1 MKANLFFIMLTLVFL
16 TVALTSLWAAG
27 EKEVPNFSETA
38 RDQVPEGYKWRVED
52 LYPSLEAWQTEK
64 AAVEKLAAELLP
76 LAPEWTA
83 TPRKMLDFEDRL
95 TEIMKRGI
103 RLFVYAS
110 LQSDM
115 NLADPQFQRMKG
127 EMQNLMVNFRSQLT
141 FIEPDILALGQEKID
156 AYVLQESGLAPYKV
170 SLDRILRGKD
180 HILPADQEKIV
191 ALTGLFAGA
200 PSKASTMLNDVDI
213 PKPEITLSDGSKVTL
228 NYANYSRCRASK
240 IPADRRLTMAS
251 YWGNQK
257 KYENT
262 FSVLMDAAMKQHLF
276 DAKVHKY
283 GSSLEASLFDNDI
296 DPAVYRNLI
305 STVRENL
312 APLHR
317 LLALRKRLLGL
328 PEMKYGD
335 IYASAVPAVEKIYP
349 FDEAR
354 QLVQAAMAP
363 LGPEYGAT
371 LRRAFDERWIDIYP
385 NKGKQSGAY
394 SSGVFGVHPYVKMNY
409 DGGYDNVSTLAHE
422 LGHSMHSYFSNQTQ
436 HFANAQYPTFLAE
449 IASTFN
455 EHMLVRQMLKSET
468 DDALKLFLLDSYL
481 EQIRGTLFRQTL
493 FAEFEL
499 AIHEKA
505 EQGQTLTPDWL
516 DKTYLDLTRAYYGHS
531 QGVVDVEDYIQS
543 EWSGIPHFYY
553 NFYVFQY
560 STGIVASMA
569 LSDMVLKGG
578 EAERARYLN
587 FLKAGGSKFPL
598 DTLREAGVDMATP
611 APIVTALKQFD
622 EMVGEMEI
630 IAGRLE
636 AKKAAKADK

>member
-1 MKANLFFIMLTLVFL
+1 
-16 TVALTSLWAAG
+16 
-27 EKEVPNFSETA
+27 
-38 RDQVPEGYKWRVED
+38 
-52 LYPSLEAWQTEK
+52 
-64 AAVEKLAAELLP
+64 
-76 LAPEWTA
+76 
-83 TPRKMLDFEDRL
+83 
-95 TEIMKRGI
+95 
-103 RLFVYAS
+103 
-110 LQSDM
+110 
-115 NLADPQFQRMKG
+115 
-127 EMQNLMVNFRSQLT
+127 
-141 FIEPDILALGQEKID
+141 
-156 AYVLQESGLAPYKV
+156 
-170 SLDRILRGKD
+170 
-180 HILPADQEKIV
+180 
-191 ALTGLFAGA
+191 
-200 PSKASTMLNDVDI
+200 
-213 PKPEITLSDGSKVTL
+213 
-228 NYANYSRCRASK
+228 
-240 IPADRRLTMAS
+240 
-251 YWGNQK
+251 
-257 KYENT
+257 
-262 FSVLMDAAMKQHLF
+262 
-276 DAKVHKY
+276 
-283 GSSLEASLFDNDI
+283 
-296 DPAVYRNLI
+296 
-305 STVRENL
+305 
-312 APLHR
+312 
-317 LLALRKRLLGL
+317 LRKRLLGL

-422 LGHSMHSYFSNQTQ
+422 LGHSMHSYFSNQAQ

-531 QGVVDVEDYIQS
+531 QGVVEVEDYIQS

-636 AKKAAKADK
+636 AKKAAQANK